1 MQVGALL
8 VHIKLLF
15 HFSLIYSDIP
25 YFLFIPLC
33 NPLLCRFHSNAGWR
47 TTGTHQFTFPF
58 FLNLQWHSL
67 FSLYFPLYSATLQ
80 VPLSAG
86 WPTTGTHQVTFPFFL
101 NLQWHSLFSLYFP
114 LYSATLQVPLNAGW
128 RTTGTHQ
135 VTFPF
140 FLNLQWLS
148 LFSLYSSPY
157 SATLQV
163 PLAVPRLVFLRGS
176 TSTQSDINRHNAGTL
191 FRS

>member
-1 MQVGALL
+1 MTFLIFSLFPSLFRYSAGSTRMQVGALL

-47 TTGTHQFTFPF
+47 TTGTHQF
-58 FLNLQWHSL
+58 
-67 FSLYFPLYSATLQ
+67 
-80 VPLSAG
+80 
-86 WPTTGTHQVTFPFFL
+86 TFPFFL